1 MEARP
6 ASNQDIILHLDAA
19 EPAPAHAGEAIRI
32 AITDGWVIPESVSL
46 DKAA

>member
-6 ASNQDIILHLDAA
+6 ANNQDVVLHLDAA
-19 EPAPAHAGEAIRI
+19 EPAPAQAGEAIRI
-32 AITDGWVIPESVSL
+32 AITDGWIIPESISL